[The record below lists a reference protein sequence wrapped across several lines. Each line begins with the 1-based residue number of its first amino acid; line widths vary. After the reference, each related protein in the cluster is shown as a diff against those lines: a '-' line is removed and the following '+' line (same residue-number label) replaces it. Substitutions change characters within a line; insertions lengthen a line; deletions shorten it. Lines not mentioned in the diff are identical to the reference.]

1 MLKRTYSYRK
11 ETETPKKPISK
22 QKKKEKEKKELK
34 YAS

>member
-22 QKKKEKEKKELK
+22 QKKKKKK
-34 YAS
+34 KKKN

>member
-1 MLKRTYSYRK
+1 MLKRKYSYRK

-22 QKKKEKEKKELK
+22 QKKRKRKKELK